1 MVVAEG
7 SPSPFPTLL
16 AFKADVIIVN
26 QFKLY
31 QKPQINQ
38 AKIKDKLV

>member
-1 MVVAEG
+1 MVVAAG

-16 AFKADVIIVN
+16 AFKAEVIIVN

-31 QKPQINQ
+31 QEPQINQ
-38 AKIKDKLV
+38 AKIKDNPV